1 MFCGRCG
8 AVAFEQVVLLS
19 GACNGRPTSSGSEWR
34 LKRLLNGCNPKTNV
48 SIGRPALV
56 DPALAS
62 FAVVLGEAP
71 ATVAAAVR
79 VVPSIAAAVR
89 V

>member
-1 MFCGRCG
+1 M
-8 AVAFEQVVLLS
+8 
-19 GACNGRPTSSGSEWR
+19 
-34 LKRLLNGCNPKTNV
+34 

-79 VVPSIAAAVR
+79 VVPGTMAAVQVR
-89 V
+89 RQPTSGEL